1 METQIVNKEDLAKI
15 SFTHREVISD
25 QAQKHLLMSELIR
38 AQALGNLEKIKVK
51 IIFQLKDG
59 TKGEVE
65 TTVWGVGEHHLML
78 KGGIHLPIRAIEKI
92 ITI

>member
-1 METQIVNKEDLAKI
+1 METQILKKEDLVNVN
-15 SFTHREVISD
+15 FTPNEVIKD
-25 QAQKHLLMSELIR
+25 QEGKQNLMSELVR

-51 IIFQLKDG
+51 IIFQLKEG
-59 TKGEVE
+59 GKGEVE

-92 ITI
+92 III